1 MDEILKKAQE
11 LKEELYQKE
20 EFKEYFRLKKLYA
33 ESDEIKSILIQL
45 KECKVNS
52 EEYNALLEQHNSYP
66 LVVNLKKAEEE
77 VEEILL
83 TVTSIL
89 KL

>member
-11 LKEELYQKE
+11 LKKELYQKE
-20 EFKEYFRLKKLYA
+20 EFKEYFRLKKLYD
-33 ESDEIKSILIQL
+33 ESEEIKSILIQL
-45 KECKVNS
+45 KKCKVNS

>member
-11 LKEELYQKE
+11 LKEELYQKA
-20 EFKEYFRLKKLYA
+20 EFKEYFRLKKLYD
-33 ESDEIKSILIQL
+33 ESEEIKSILIQL

>member
-20 EFKEYFRLKKLYA
+20 EFKEYFRLKKLYD
-33 ESDEIKSILIQL
+33 ESEEIKSILIQL

-66 LVVNLKKAEEE
+66 LVVNLKKVEEE

>member
-20 EFKEYFRLKKLYA
+20 EFKEYFRLKKLYD
-33 ESDEIKSILIQL
+33 ESEEIKSILIQL